1 MGTEGKI
8 LMDRQGDLAIVT
20 IDRPQKLNAF
30 TNAMYQS
37 FCRVFQGLSG
47 DDSICC
53 ILIQATG
60 NRAFCVGSDIGE
72 FKASIDKP
80 DRQIAETRIGREAM
94 DALTDCP
101 QPIVGAIEG
110 DCVGGGFQIACA
122 CDLRVVGQS
131 SRFGIPIKKL
141 GMHAEIEDLETMCH
155 ALGPNLCLDL
165 LLSGRMMGAV
175 EAEQRGFISHLT
187 APDTARDE
195 ALSLASGIAEGAPLA
210 ARWHKRALRE
220 IVRGSP
226 LERLAGQALECYRH
240 EDFIEGCIAF
250 DEKRKPDFKGR

>member
-1 MGTEGKI
+1 
-8 LMDRQGDLAIVT
+8 MDRQGDLAIVT
-20 IDRPQKLNAF
+20 IDRPEKLNAF

-37 FCRVFQGLSG
+37 FSTIFRGLSG
-47 DDSICC
+47 DNSVRC

-72 FKASIDKP
+72 FNASIDKP

-110 DCVGGGFQIACA
+110 NCVGGGFQIACA
-122 CDLRVVGQS
+122 CDLRVAGQS
-131 SRFGIPIKKL
+131 SHFGIPIKKL
-141 GMHAEIEDLETMCH
+141 GMHAEIEDLETMYH
-155 ALGPNLCLDL
+155 ALGQSLCLDL

-175 EAEQRGFISHLT
+175 EAEKRGFVNYLA
-187 APDTARDE
+187 APGTARDE
-195 ALSLASGIAEGAPLA
+195 AMSLAVCIAEGAPLA
-210 ARWHKRALRE
+210 ARWHKQALRE

-226 LERLAGQALECYRH
+226 LEQLANQALECYRH
-240 EDFIEGCIAF
+240 EDFIEGCAAF